1 MHTCCGTALSDAE
14 ISSLLYMSE
23 GWFSAIY
30 LHLRTL
36 AERGTLPNRKSD
48 IYTMFT
54 AAMIAPLPADAR
66 EFLAVMGLADEF
78 TLEMAHFITETPHT
92 EKLLTTLTE
101 QNAFVKRLPDGKVY
115 RFHHMMKECAKRTFH
130 TLPPEKQAAYRA
142 VLVSGMRSTANICM
156 PWRRIGKA
164 EIMMLC
170 FALWSRMQAS
180 CFPLCRPKQC

>member
-1 MHTCCGTALSDAE
+1 
-14 ISSLLYMSE
+14 MSE

-130 TLPPEKQAAYRA
+130 TLPPEKQAAYR
-142 VLVSGMRSTANICM
+142 
-156 PWRRIGKA
+156 
-164 EIMMLC
+164 
-170 FALWSRMQAS
+170 SRFGIWYEEHRQ
-180 CFPLCRPKQC
+180 